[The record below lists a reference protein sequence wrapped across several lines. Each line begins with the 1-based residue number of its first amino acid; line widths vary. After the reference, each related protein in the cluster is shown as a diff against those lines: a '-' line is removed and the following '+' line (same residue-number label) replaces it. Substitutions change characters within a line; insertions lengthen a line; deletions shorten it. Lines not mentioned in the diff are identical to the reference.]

1 MLGLYAAASVAKG
14 AGEGLQGNLLSA
26 LLMGVVI
33 SGCFSNALPA
43 YYLI

>member
-1 MLGLYAAASVAKG
+1 MLGLYAAANVAKG